1 MDQYE
6 YDEIFSSNS
15 SFIPSLSSNP
25 SLNSGSGNDVKS
37 SNHCTM
43 IVLVVVLLVA
53 LVIMMG
59 FAIQK
64 WISATT
70 NAVKVNNTTDDRHD
84 NQNELVQLTAKPY
97 DAFDYARDRISA
109 DNPLHVY
116 IVSKKDTTGTRRL
129 LRKGQTVRVN
139 YEGYLVN
146 DYNKPFDKG
155 QNFAFRLGAGRVIP
169 AWDLGLSENDVA
181 VGDTLWLTLDSSLG
195 YGSRGAGNVIP
206 PNAKLVFYIT
216 VVDASSST

>member
-1 MDQYE
+1 
-6 YDEIFSSNS
+6 
-15 SFIPSLSSNP
+15 
-25 SLNSGSGNDVKS
+25 
-37 SNHCTM
+37 M
-43 IVLVVVLLVA
+43 IVLVMVLVV

-64 WISATT
+64 WISGTT
-70 NAVKVNNTTDDRHD
+70 NAVKIHDTPDDHH
-84 NQNELVQLTAKPY
+84 QNELVQLTAKPY
-97 DAFDYARDRISA
+97 DAFEYARDRISA

-116 IVSKKDTTGTRRL
+116 IVRKKDTTGTRRL
-129 LRKGQTVRVN
+129 LSTGQIVRVN

-146 DYNKPFDKG
+146 DHNKPFDKG
-155 QNFAFRLGAGRVIP
+155 QNFAFPLGAGRVIP
-169 AWDLGLSENDVA
+169 AWDRGLSENDVA

>member
-1 MDQYE
+1 MDQY
-6 YDEIFSSNS
+6 DD
-15 SFIPSLSSNP
+15 
-25 SLNSGSGNDVKS
+25 SGSDVKS

-70 NAVKVNNTTDDRHD
+70 NAVKVNNTTDDHD
-84 NQNELVQLTAKPY
+84 DHDDHQNELVQLTAKPY
-97 DAFDYARDRISA
+97 DAFEYARDRISA
-109 DNPLHVY
+109 DNPLHVH

-129 LRKGQTVRVN
+129 LRKGQSVRVN

-146 DYNKPFDKG
+146 DDNTLFDKG
-155 QNFAFRLGAGRVIP
+155 QNFAFPLGAGRVIP

>member
-1 MDQYE
+1 MDQY
-6 YDEIFSSNS
+6 DD
-15 SFIPSLSSNP
+15 
-25 SLNSGSGNDVKS
+25 SGSDVKS

-64 WISATT
+64 LWISATT
-70 NAVKVNNTTDDRHD
+70 NAVKVNNTTDDDHD
-84 NQNELVQLTAKPY
+84 NHQDELVQLTAKPY
-97 DAFDYARDRISA
+97 DAFEYAHDRISG

-129 LRKGQTVRVN
+129 LTKGQTVRVN

-146 DYNKPFDKG
+146 DDNTLFDKG
-155 QNFAFRLGAGRVIP
+155 QNFAFPLGAGRVIP

-195 YGSRGAGNVIP
+195 YGSRGAGHVIP

>member
-1 MDQYE
+1 
-6 YDEIFSSNS
+6 
-15 SFIPSLSSNP
+15 
-25 SLNSGSGNDVKS
+25 
-37 SNHCTM
+37 M
-43 IVLVVVLLVA
+43 IVLVVVLLVV
-53 LVIMMG
+53 LVILIG

-64 WISATT
+64 WISAPTG
-70 NAVKVNNTTDDRHD
+70 AVKVDDAPDKH
-84 NQNELVQLTAKPY
+84 QSELVQLTAKPY
-97 DAFDYARDRISA
+97 DAFEYARDRISA
-109 DNPLHVY
+109 ENPLHVY

-129 LRKGQTVRVN
+129 LTKGQNVRVN

-146 DYNKPFDKG
+146 DDNTLFDKG
-155 QNFAFRLGAGRVIP
+155 QNFAFPLGAGRVIP

>member
-1 MDQYE
+1 MDQY
-6 YDEIFSSNS
+6 DDTFSSNS
-15 SFIPSLSSNP
+15 SFIPNPSSNP
-25 SLNSGSGNDVKS
+25 SFNSGSGSDVKS

-64 WISATT
+64 WWISATT
-70 NAVKVNNTTDDRHD
+70 NAVKVNNTTDDHD
-84 NQNELVQLTAKPY
+84 DHQNELVQLTAKPY
-97 DAFDYARDRISA
+97 DAFEYARDRISA

-116 IVSKKDTTGTRRL
+116 IVRKKDTTGTRRL
-129 LRKGQTVRVN
+129 LSKGQTVRVN

-146 DYNKPFDKG
+146 DDNTLFDKG
-155 QNFAFRLGAGRVIP
+155 QNFAFPLGARRVIP

>member
-1 MDQYE
+1 
-6 YDEIFSSNS
+6 
-15 SFIPSLSSNP
+15 
-25 SLNSGSGNDVKS
+25 
-37 SNHCTM
+37 
-43 IVLVVVLLVA
+43 
-53 LVIMMG
+53 MMG

-64 WISATT
+64 WIAGTT
-70 NAVKVNNTTDDRHD
+70 NAVEIHDTPDDNDDHHDRHND
-84 NQNELVQLTAKPY
+84 LVQLTAKPY
-97 DAFDYARDRISA
+97 DAFEYARERISA

-116 IVSKKDTTGTRRL
+116 IAKKKDTTGTRRL
-129 LRKGQTVRVN
+129 LTKGQTVRVN

-146 DYNKPFDKG
+146 DDNTLFDKG
-155 QNFAFRLGAGRVIP
+155 QNFAFPLGTGRVIP

>member
-1 MDQYE
+1 MDQY
-6 YDEIFSSNS
+6 DDILSPSS
-15 SFIPSLSSNP
+15 SLSSSFNP
-25 SLNSGSGNDVKS
+25 SPSSSPSFNSGSGSDGKS
-37 SNHCTM
+37 SNHSAM
-43 IVLVVVLLVA
+43 IVLVMVLVV

-64 WISATT
+64 WISGTT
-70 NAVKVNNTTDDRHD
+70 NAVKTHDPDDHD
-84 NQNELVQLTAKPY
+84 DHQNELVQLTAKPY
-97 DAFDYARDRISA
+97 DAFEYARERISA

-116 IVSKKDTTGTRRL
+116 IVRKKDTTGTRRL
-129 LRKGQTVRVN
+129 LSTGQTVRVN

-146 DYNKPFDKG
+146 DDNTLFDKG
-155 QNFAFRLGAGRVIP
+155 QNFAFPLGAGRVIA
-169 AWDLGLSENDVA
+169 AWDRGLSENDVA